1 MTPLEFTLINLALS
15 FCAGVIGAL
24 LGIGGGLIIVP
35 ALTLLLGIDIRY
47 AIGASIVSVIAT
59 SIGSSSTYLRKG
71 ITNMRLAMFL
81 EVATVAGA
89 IIGAFI
95 AVIINAKWLYFVF
108 CFTLLYLAYTM
119 ARIKKKVHLMA
130 ENSDNLALRLKLHS
144 NYYDEA
150 IEREIHYGVRHSGAG
165 FAVSCLAGVGS
176 GLLGVGGGFLKV
188 PTMDAIMG
196 VPIKVATTTSNFMI
210 GVTAAA
216 SAGVYFARGDIA
228 PFITAPVAT
237 GVILGSLA
245 GARILRHIS
254 SARLRYAFVTLLV
267 WIALGMFWKGMH
279 VR

>member
-1 MTPLEFTLINLALS
+1 MTPLHFTLANLGLS
-15 FCAGVIGAL
+15 FCAGILGSL

-35 ALTLLLGIDIRY
+35 TLTLLLGIDIRY

-71 ITNMRLAMFL
+71 ITNMRLGMFL
-81 EVATVAGA
+81 EAATATGA
-89 IIGAFI
+89 ITGAFI
-95 AVIINAKWLYFVF
+95 AGIVNAKWLYFVF
-108 CFTLLYLAYTM
+108 AFVLLHLACTM
-119 ARIKKKVHLMA
+119 ARLKKKTHLMA
-130 ENSDNLALRLKLHS
+130 EHSDGIAMRLKLDS
-144 NYYDEA
+144 RYYDEGIA
-150 IEREIHYGVRHSGAG
+150 KEIHYGVKNTWAG
-165 FAVSCLAGVGS
+165 FAMSGVAGMAS

-216 SAGVYFARGDIA
+216 SAGVYFARGDID

-245 GARILRHIS
+245 GTAILKHVS
-254 SARLRYAFVTLLV
+254 STKLRYAFVALLV
-267 WIALGMFWKGMH
+267 WIAIGMFWKGIH

>member
-1 MTPLEFTLINLALS
+1 MTPLDFTLINLGLS
-15 FCAGVIGAL
+15 FCAGIIGAL
-24 LGIGGGLIIVP
+24 LGIGGGIIIVP

-71 ITNMRLAMFL
+71 ITNMRLGMFL
-81 EVATVAGA
+81 ESATAAGA
-89 IIGAFI
+89 ITGAFV
-95 AVIINAKWLYFVF
+95 AGVIDARWLYFIFAFV
-108 CFTLLYLAYTM
+108 LLYLAYTM
-119 ARIKKKVHLMA
+119 ARRKKKSHLMA
-130 ENSDNLALRLKLHS
+130 EHSDGLAVRLKLDS
-144 NYYDEA
+144 RYYDEA
-150 IEREIHYGVRHSGAG
+150 LAMEIRYGVRHTGEG
-165 FAVSCLAGVGS
+165 FAMSGLAGVAS

-216 SAGVYFARGDIA
+216 SAGVYFARGDID

-245 GARILRHIS
+245 GTAILKHIS
-254 SARLRYAFVTLLV
+254 SARLRYAFVILLA
-267 WIALGMFWKGMH
+267 WIAIGMFWKGIH

>member
-1 MTPLEFTLINLALS
+1 MTPLDFTLINLGLS
-15 FCAGVIGAL
+15 FCAGIIGAL

-35 ALTLLLGIDIRY
+35 ALTLFLGIDIRY

-71 ITNMRLAMFL
+71 IANMRLGMFL
-81 EVATVAGA
+81 EAATATGAIAGAFVAG
-89 IIGAFI
+89 I
-95 AVIINAKWLYFVF
+95 VDAKWLYFIFAFV
-108 CFTLLYLAYTM
+108 LLHLACTM
-119 ARIKKKVHLMA
+119 ARLKKKTHLMA
-130 ENSDNLALRLKLHS
+130 EHSDHLAMRLKLDSH
-144 NYYDEA
+144 YYDEA
-150 IEREIHYGVRHSGAG
+150 LAKEVHYGVRHTWAG
-165 FAVSCLAGVGS
+165 FAMSGFAGVGS

-216 SAGVYFARGDIA
+216 SAGVYFARGDID

-237 GVILGSLA
+237 GVILGSLTGTA
-245 GARILRHIS
+245 ILKHVS
-254 SARLRYAFVTLLV
+254 SARLRYAFVILLV
-267 WIALGMFWKGMH
+267 WIAVGMFWKGVY

>member
-1 MTPLEFTLINLALS
+1 MTPLNFTLVNLSLS
-15 FCAGVIGAL
+15 FCAGILGAL

-71 ITNMRLAMFL
+71 ITNMRLGMFL
-81 EVATVAGA
+81 EAATAAGA
-89 IIGAFI
+89 ITGACI
-95 AVIINAKWLYFVF
+95 AGVINAKWLYFVF
-108 CFTLLYLAYTM
+108 TFVLLYLAYTM
-119 ARIKKKVHLMA
+119 ARLKKKAHTMA
-130 ENSDNLALRLKLHS
+130 EHSDDIAMRLKLD
-144 NYYDEA
+144 NRYYDEA
-150 IEREIHYGVRHSGAG
+150 VEREIHYGVRHTWAG
-165 FAVSCLAGVGS
+165 FTMSGIAGMAS

-216 SAGVYFARGDIA
+216 SAGVYFARGDID

-245 GARILRHIS
+245 GTAILKHIS
-254 SARLRYAFVTLLV
+254 STRLRYAFVALLV
-267 WIALGMFWKGMH
+267 WIAIGMFWKGVH